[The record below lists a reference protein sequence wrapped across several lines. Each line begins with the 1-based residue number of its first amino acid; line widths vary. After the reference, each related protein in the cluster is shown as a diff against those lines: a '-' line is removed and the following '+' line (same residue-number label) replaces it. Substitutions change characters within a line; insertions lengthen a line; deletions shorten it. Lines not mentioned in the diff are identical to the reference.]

1 MIDAMRS
8 IALLGFMKVILLT
21 LSVSL
26 GSILLVSCP
35 TEPAEVESE
44 PEKSTE
50 PPQPSR
56 SVELNSSV
64 ERKIVQE
71 VPGFVYPDGSTTIY
85 YDDGT
90 KHSSGLY
97 KEGKKD
103 GNWVYFGTEPEV
115 YIRKEVYKDGEK
127 ISEESFE

>member
-1 MIDAMRS
+1 MRS
-8 IALLGFMKVILLT
+8 IALLGLMKVILLMFC
-21 LSVSL
+21 VSL
-26 GSILLVSCP
+26 GILMLGSCS
-35 TEPAEVESE
+35 TEQKEVEPK

-50 PPQPSR
+50 PAQPSR
-56 SVELNSSV
+56 TVDLNTTV

-71 VPGFVYPDGSTTIY
+71 EPDYVYPDGPITIY

-97 KEGKKD
+97 KDGKKE

-115 YIRKEVYKDGEK
+115 TIRREMYEGGVKV
-127 ISEESFE
+127 SEESFE

>member
-1 MIDAMRS
+1 MVDAMRP

-26 GSILLVSCP
+26 GAILLVSC
-35 TEPAEVESE
+35 
-44 PEKSTE
+44 STE
-50 PPQPSR
+50 PEDPEPVKSKEHPQPSQAIER
-56 SVELNSSV
+56 NSSV
-64 ERKIVQE
+64 ERKIVRE
-71 VPGFVYPDGSTTIY
+71 APDFVYPDGGPVTIY

-97 KEGKKD
+97 KDGKKD

-115 YIRKEVYKDGEK
+115 YIRKEVYKEGEK